1 MDQEKIGSNLAN
13 RYIEWKFSPP
23 AAPHF
28 GGAWE
33 RLIKSAKAAF
43 RIVANKQTITDEVFR
58 SFMVRVEALLND
70 RPLTDV
76 PVDPKEPV
84 ALSPSHFLIGQLIDN
99 ALPETEDN
107 SHSKL
112 SAKSWKKAQTMAT
125 HFWRRWMKE
134 YLPNLIERRKW
145 MTPRRNLAVNDLV
158 LVVDP
163 ATPRGGVADWPC
175 PRDSPDPDG
184 VVRSATVVVWS
195 GNDTFCKY
203 TVRPVVKLCLLEEA
217 APKDDSDS
225 ENGVLVSRNRAGD
238 VDDGTGFLSLP
249 TEEKRP

>member
-1 MDQEKIGSNLAN
+1 
-13 RYIEWKFSPP
+13 
-23 AAPHF
+23 
-28 GGAWE
+28 
-33 RLIKSAKAAF
+33 
-43 RIVANKQTITDEVFR
+43 
-58 SFMVRVEALLND
+58 MVRVEALLND

-134 YLPNLIERRKW
+134 YLPNLIERVVVVVKW

-163 ATPRGGVADWPC
+163 ATPPRGVAHWPC
-175 PRDSPDPDG
+175 PRDSP
-184 VVRSATVVVWS
+184 
-195 GNDTFCKY
+195 
-203 TVRPVVKLCLLEEA
+203 
-217 APKDDSDS
+217 
-225 ENGVLVSRNRAGD
+225 
-238 VDDGTGFLSLP
+238 
-249 TEEKRP
+249 